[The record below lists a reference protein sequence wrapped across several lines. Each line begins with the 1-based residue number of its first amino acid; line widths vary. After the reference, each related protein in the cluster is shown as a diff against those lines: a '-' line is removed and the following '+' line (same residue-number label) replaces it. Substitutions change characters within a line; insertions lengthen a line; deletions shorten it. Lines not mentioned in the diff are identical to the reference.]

1 MNEDEFIKILNPMS
15 SEVEYMKP
23 TLKSGMI
30 KTLSLNSRNL
40 NKNINLFE
48 VGTTH
53 QKPNVFLPQ

>member
-1 MNEDEFIKILNPMS
+1 MS

-48 VGTTH
+48 IGTTL
-53 QKPNVFLPQ
+53 KNLKDDLPVQEKA